1 MTALENHSETPV
13 MVTERF
19 RHPQMKFRIRR
30 LFDTKFYLDS
40 NPDVRDGHL
49 EPWQHFCQ
57 FGHRENR
64 DPHPLFRT
72 GYYRK
77 LHMGNRYSENPLI
90 HYLRQSNSRA
100 NTHPLFDAE
109 FYFSQVSE
117 DPDAKLENQSLLEH
131 FLAYNHVN
139 LASPSVLF
147 DTRAYLNAN
156 PELATRGMNALYHYS
171 RFGIFEQR
179 ETFIDWQHIERLRYL
194 SDQQLNPAV
203 LIIGQ
208 YARLA
213 IDITRLNRNAKTIL
227 CVSQFATASDSAFR
241 AIHVSQRLR
250 EMFHVN
256 VVHLLCESGPLGSEF
271 LKIGPTFSLK
281 GSDPAHHPHLYVRRM
296 RHFKSLIRL
305 APPIGI
311 LTHSVTSADILSD
324 LAELNVPINALVHEN
339 VTDVPLWQ
347 LNGVNELCDRIIFPS
362 HLARQKALEN
372 SSLDPTRID
381 VIQPGI
387 FEQTAETRGS
397 YENRSRLEI
406 DANSILVLGCG
417 DESAAMGLDLFVS
430 IAISALHQDPN
441 HTLHFAW
448 IGNSDE
454 PASERLA
461 WAKTDVEMAGF
472 DDRIQ
477 FLGNDQSIDALIQCC
492 DIFLL
497 ATRSDAFP
505 TSVLQAMSAGKPV
518 VLFDR
523 GNGCA
528 PLVTKSGG
536 FVVSYGNTAAAAT
549 AVIQLARDAALR
561 EKQGNRNREIARHE
575 LDFGDYV
582 TKLLNGIETESCRD
596 SEVIGPQQN
605 PMAKITRKRRVVFC
619 SPSWSVSGVNT
630 FVEELG
636 RQLVKRGFDVSIL
649 FTTVDS
655 ARLPDQHLPT
665 LPYHYL
671 SNLTLEEPDRRE
683 KIVSYLKSQ
692 QPLVVIPNFDY
703 VASSITPI
711 LPDHIRILGILHS
724 DQDEHYLHA
733 YRMAYYWDRI
743 ITVSSTIRRRL
754 LSINPGLT
762 AKTELI
768 RYGIPIG
775 SVNQKELAR
784 QRNSN
789 PIRLVYTGR
798 LVQEQKRILDFV
810 ELAECLERREIDFRL
825 TIIGEGEDQEEL
837 ASRMQ
842 TFIDRG
848 QVRLPGRLSRGDVFR
863 ELKQHHAFCLLSD
876 YEGLPLSMLEAMAT
890 ECVPVAT
897 RIESGISE
905 ILTHY
910 RNAMLSPMR
919 NVEAMADNVQLL
931 HDDILLRKRL
941 GMRARTTL
949 FQHRL
954 TIEQMADAYAGILN
968 SIHDEIESGARE
980 PLECRSIAR
989 SFNALLTRPD
999 KETGDELP

>member
-1 MTALENHSETPV
+1 MTHLENHPERAV

-64 DPHPLFRT
+64 DPHPVFRT

-90 HYLRQSNSRA
+90 HYLRQSNSMA
-100 NTHPLFDAE
+100 STHPLFDAE
-109 FYFSQVSE
+109 FYYSQVFE
-117 DPDAKLENQSLLEH
+117 DTDSDSASQLENQSLLEH

-147 DTRAYLNAN
+147 DTRAYVNAN
-156 PELATRGMNALYHYS
+156 PELSANSMNALYHYC
-171 RFGIFEQR
+171 RFGVLEQR
-179 ETFIDWQHIERLRYL
+179 ESFINWQHIERLRFL

-203 LIIGQ
+203 LMIGQ
-208 YARLA
+208 HARLA
-213 IDITRLNRNAKTIL
+213 IDITRLNRNAQTIL

-241 AIHVSQRLR
+241 AIQVSQRLR
-250 EMFHVN
+250 EVFHVN
-256 VVHLLCESGPLGSEF
+256 VVHLLCENGPLCSEF

-281 GSDPAHHPHLYVRRM
+281 GSDPTHQPHLYVRRM
-296 RHFKSLIRL
+296 RQFKSLIRL
-305 APPIGI
+305 APPNGI
-311 LTHSVTSADILSD
+311 LTHSVTSAGILAD
-324 LAELNVPINALVHEN
+324 LAELEVPISALVHEN

-362 HLARQKALEN
+362 HVARQKALEN

-397 YENRSRLEI
+397 FENRSRLEI
-406 DANSILVLGCG
+406 AANAILVLGCG

-430 IAISALHQDPN
+430 IAISALHQDAN
-441 HTLHFAW
+441 NTLHFAW
-448 IGNSDE
+448 IGNSDD
-454 PASERLA
+454 PTGERLV

-472 DDRIQ
+472 DDRIL
-477 FLGNDQSIDALIQCC
+477 FLGNDQPIEAIIQCC

-505 TSVLQAMSAGKPV
+505 TSVMQAMSAGKPV
-518 VLFDR
+518 VLFNR
-523 GNGCA
+523 GNGIA
-528 PLVTKSGG
+528 QLVTKSGG
-536 FVVSYGNTAAAAT
+536 FVVSYGDTAAAAT
-549 AVIQLARDAALR
+549 AIYQLARDASLR
-561 EKQGNRNREIARHE
+561 EKQGNRNREIARRE

-582 TKLLNGIETESCRD
+582 TKLMMGIEPESSRD
-596 SEVIGPQQN
+596 SEVIGTRQSGTVTF
-605 PMAKITRKRRVVFC
+605 TRKRRVVFC

-636 RQLVKRGFDVSIL
+636 RQLVQRGFDVSIL
-649 FTTVDS
+649 FTTMDS
-655 ARLPDQHLPT
+655 VRLPDQHLPN

-683 KIVSYLKSQ
+683 KILSYLKSQ
-692 QPLVVIPNFDY
+692 EPLVVIPNFDY

-733 YRMAYYWDRI
+733 YRMGHYWDRI

-754 LSINPGLT
+754 LNINPGLA

-775 SVNQKELAR
+775 PVNQKELAR

-798 LVQEQKRILDFV
+798 LVQQQKRILDFV
-810 ELAECLERREIDFRL
+810 ELAGCLDRREIDFRL
-825 TIIGEGEDQEEL
+825 TIIGEGEDQAEL
-837 ASRMQ
+837 TSRMQ
-842 TFIDRG
+842 TFIARG
-848 QVRLPGRLSRGDVFR
+848 QVRLPGRLSRADVYR
-863 ELKQHHAFCLLSD
+863 ELKRHHAFCLLSD

-890 ECVPVAT
+890 ECVPVVT
-897 RIESGISE
+897 KIESGISE

-949 FQHRL
+949 FRHRL
-954 TIEQMADAYAGILN
+954 TIEQMADAYARILN
-968 SIHDEIESGARE
+968 AIHDEIESGAQRAPRM
-980 PLECRSIAR
+980 PLDCPVVQR
-989 SFNALLTRPD
+989 ALD
-999 KETGDELP
+999 AA